1 MAKIKNKEEWIK
13 AKNRYHLTDMHIQ
26 MARDLG
32 MNPKKFGSLANHKQE
47 KWKAPLSEFIE
58 DIYFKHF
65 KKDKPDI
72 INPIV

>member
-1 MAKIKNKEEWIK
+1 MTKIKKKEEWKK
-13 AKNRYHLTDMHIQ
+13 AKKRYHLTDMHIQ

-32 MNPKKFGSLANHKQE
+32 MNPKKFGSLANNKQQ

-65 KKDKPDI
+65 KKEEPDI
-72 INPIV
+72 IKPIT